1 MLNYLWLG
9 LVLAAV
15 ILGGLNHQLQQVTD
29 EAFAAAKTAVM
40 TIALPLI
47 GVTALW
53 LGVVRLA
60 ERAGL
65 IRTLAQAL
73 RPLLSRLFPDVP
85 ADHPAMGAMVM
96 NFAANM
102 LGLTNAATPLGL
114 KAMAELEKLN
124 LRPGTATNAMC
135 TFLAINTSSLQL
147 LPTTAIGI
155 MAATGAVQPTAIVG
169 TTLLATA
176 CSTAAGILAVTLLAR
191 LPVFR
196 LAPLTAAMPS
206 QGLGS
211 SESAPSAPLE
221 EPAAPPNPWA
231 PVAAVA
237 LFLFFGW
244 LGWSHFRA
252 ACVSTPSAGW
262 LRPAMD
268 TLALLAIPFMLSF
281 FPLYAAVRGVRVYEE
296 FVEGAKE
303 GFQVAIRIIP
313 YLVAML
319 VAVGMFRGAGG
330 VEMVSKA
337 LTPVL
342 NMLHFPAELLPMAIT
357 RPLSGSATIGLFSE
371 IVSAHGPDSL
381 LARMAGTLLGSTETT
396 LYVVAV
402 YFGAVGVKRARHAVW
417 AGLLADAVGML
428 ASVWICR
435 LVFGAH

>member
-176 CSTAAGILAVTLLAR
+176 CSTAAGILAVKLLAR

-196 LAPLTAAMPS
+196 LAPLTAPPPPARDA
-206 QGLGS
+206 
-211 SESAPSAPLE
+211 SASVPDEQPE
-221 EPAAPPNPWA
+221 EPTAPPNPWA
-231 PVAAVA
+231 PMVAVA
-237 LFLFFGW
+237 LLLFFGW
-244 LGWSHFRA
+244 LGWSQFRA
-252 ACVSTPSAGW
+252 ACVASPSAGW

-281 FPLYAAVRGVRVYEE
+281 FPLYAAARGVRVYEE

-330 VEMVSKA
+330 VTMVSQA
-337 LTPVL
+337 LSPVL
-342 NMLHFPAELLPMAIT
+342 DLLQFPAELLPMAIT

-428 ASVWICR
+428 AAVWICC

>member
-147 LPTTAIGI
+147 VPTTAIGI
-155 MAATGAVQPTAIVG
+155 MAATGALQPTAIVG

-176 CSTAAGILAVTLLAR
+176 CSTAAGILAVKLLAR

-196 LAPLTAAMPS
+196 LAPLTAPRPARDASTSVPDG
-206 QGLGS
+206 Q
-211 SESAPSAPLE
+211 PE
-221 EPAAPPNPWA
+221 EPTAPPSPWP
-231 PVAAVA
+231 PVVAVA
-237 LFLFFGW
+237 LLLFFGW
-244 LGWSHFRA
+244 LGWSQFRA
-252 ACVSTPSAGW
+252 ACVASPSAGW

-281 FPLYAAVRGVRVYEE
+281 FPLYAAARGVRVYEE

-330 VEMVSKA
+330 VAMVSKA
-337 LTPVL
+337 LAPVL
-342 NMLHFPAELLPMAIT
+342 DLLQFPAELLPMAIT

-428 ASVWICR
+428 AAVWICR